1 MIDMVLIIEQE
12 GGKIAQEAGELD
24 KKTPDY

>member
-12 GGKIAQEAGELD
+12 GGKIAQEAEELD
-24 KKTPDY
+24 KNPPDY